1 MILNSKRTLPF
12 FCLSSLIMT
21 AETRQL

>member
-1 MILNSKRTLPF
+1 MILNSKWTLSF